1 MKKIFLIFVVAL
13 FNFNIDVKA
22 SNIVE
27 KESFHL
33 RTVETYNFLD
43 NTSNLLYINFNNSV
57 ENLDNNTLEPPN
69 TGIKINYTMY
79 AFVFVG
85 IIILKKIYNYSKK

>member
-22 SNIVE
+22 FNIVE
-27 KESFHL
+27 KEIFHL
-33 RTVETYNFLD
+33 KTVETYKFLD
-43 NTSNLLYINFNNSV
+43 NTSNIIYINLNNFV
-57 ENLDNNTLEPPN
+57 ENLDNNTIEPPN
-69 TGIKINYTMY
+69 TGVKINYTMY